1 MHVDYQ
7 LMGSIRNPFDPCSAP
22 TKHGVKNISH
32 LIMLR
37 IFSLNNLTYR
47 WSLYKKH
54 DSGQEEYLESCP
66 VDFKAIIEE
75 VHKEEE
81 AQAAITG
88 SSLKRLPPPPTPSP
102 IGILSKDVTLTF
114 KGTGINIK
122 FRLFVSDQKSSI
134 DSAVDKFIKQ
144 VEEDKR
150 LSQSISQIE
159 PSSDV
164 NIPIETS

>member
-7 LMGSIRNPFDPCSAP
+7 LMGSIRNPFDPCSVP
-22 TKHGVKNISH
+22 TKHQVKNISH
-32 LIMLR
+32 LITLR

-66 VDFKAIIEE
+66 VDFKAVIEE
-75 VHKEEE
+75 ANKEE
-81 AQAAITG
+81 AQVPVAG
-88 SSLKRLPPPPTPSP
+88 SSLKRVPPPPTPSP
-102 IGILSKDVTLTF
+102 IGILSKDVTLNF
-114 KGTGINIK
+114 KGTGINIR

-134 DSAVDKFIKQ
+134 DSAVDKFIKL

-159 PSSDV
+159 PSSNV
-164 NIPIETS
+164 NISIETS